1 MDSDNEQGYKP
12 RPDFQVEAKEPL
24 IDLSS
29 TDNTEL
35 WLIQWPKSKD
45 KEVSFI
51 LWCLPSQSVSF
62 KPSFRIEE
70 KKEKKESDERF
81 VTNCNCHVNFVFFR
95 T

>member
-12 RPDFQVEAKEPL
+12 RPDFQVETKEPL

-62 KPSFRIEE
+62 KPGFRIEE
-70 KKEKKESDERF
+70 KKKKESDERF
-81 VTNCNCHVNFVFFR
+81 VTNCNCHVNFVFFH

>member
-45 KEVSFI
+45 KDVSFI
-51 LWCLPSQSVSF
+51 LWYLPSRSVSL

-70 KKEKKESDERF
+70 KKKNLMKGL
-81 VTNCNCHVNFVFFR
+81 
-95 T
+95 